1 MNDSLDMDEF
11 MHSIIDVYNKFHNDD
26 DSETEKSVTINLI
39 KTRERLALGAIKHV
53 RKVRIISD
61 VIRLICAI
69 LILLTIPG
77 HHLLLL
83 RISIGIAITAALFTT
98 IYFLITRHH
107 IKNIK
112 KYLIYDLAEL
122 YYYVVYLN
130 NCDKNL
136 VHAYEKLA
144 EVYYTL
150 LEI

>member
-77 HHLLLL
+77 HHLLL
-83 RISIGIAITAALFTT
+83 RISIGMAITAALFTA
-98 IYFLITRHH
+98 IYVFITRQH
-107 IKNIK
+107 IKNVK

-130 NCDKNL
+130 NCDKDL
-136 VHAYEKLA
+136 VYAYEKLA
-144 EVYYTL
+144 GVYYTL